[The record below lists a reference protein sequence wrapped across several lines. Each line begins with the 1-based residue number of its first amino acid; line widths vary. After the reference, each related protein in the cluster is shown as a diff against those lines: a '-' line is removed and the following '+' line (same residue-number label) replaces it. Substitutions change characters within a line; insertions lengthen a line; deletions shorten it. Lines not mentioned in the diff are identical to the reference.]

1 MEASMNPNTFLEL
14 LRNALMSTVPIVV
27 LELFALWIA
36 GRIVLNNLSL
46 LQNNVSSNRAIQL
59 IIWLALG
66 EIFTQPLIDLLALAQ
81 LFTTLSF
88 ENGEAYTLW
97 GNAPM
102 FIYDLSLLFILLFI
116 YGYTLIT
123 GWKPLFKRVPPI
135 LESVQLSP
143 FERIFSLFT
152 IAGLVNHA
160 IRYVLTG
167 IIWFQGTAG
176 PEGFGKG
183 IAGFFAG
190 WLTGLLILGIIIY
203 VMSELIAKKEEE
215 SLETVE

>member
-1 MEASMNPNTFLEL
+1 MNPGTFLEL
-14 LRNALMSTVPIVV
+14 LYNVLTSTIPIVV
-27 LELFALWIA
+27 LKLLAVWIA

-66 EIFTQPLIDLLALAQ
+66 EILTQPLIDLLALAQ
-81 LFTTLSF
+81 LFTTFSF

-97 GNAPM
+97 GNVPA
-102 FIYDLSLLFILLFI
+102 FIYDLCVVFILLFI
-116 YGYTLIT
+116 YGITLIT
-123 GWKPLFKRVPPI
+123 GWMPFFKRVPPI
-135 LESVQLSP
+135 LESIQLSP

-160 IRYVLTG
+160 IRSVLTG
-167 IIWFQGTAG
+167 IIWFQGSAG
-176 PEGFGKG
+176 PVSFGKG

-190 WLTGLLILGIIIY
+190 WLTGLLIVGIAIY

>member
-1 MEASMNPNTFLEL
+1 MNPNTFLEL

-102 FIYDLSLLFILLFI
+102 FIY
-116 YGYTLIT
+116 GYTLIT

-135 LESVQLSP
+135 LGSIQLSP

-152 IAGLVNHA
+152 VAGLVYHTV
-160 IRYVLTG
+160 RYVLTG
-167 IIWFQGTAG
+167 IIWFQGSFG
-176 PEGFGKG
+176 PMSVGKG